1 MYDTFPE
8 ICVPGAV
15 PGVGFMLI
23 NALLCLQYQF
33 EDCTFCI
40 TKFSKIAIV
49 CHLTKNYQALQIIVK
64 SRAFH
69 GLLYINIPIL
79 PIS

>member
-1 MYDTFPE
+1 MYDTSPE
-8 ICVPGAV
+8 ICVHGAV

-49 CHLTKNYQALQIIVK
+49 YHLTKY
-64 SRAFH
+64 
-69 GLLYINIPIL
+69 
-79 PIS
+79 